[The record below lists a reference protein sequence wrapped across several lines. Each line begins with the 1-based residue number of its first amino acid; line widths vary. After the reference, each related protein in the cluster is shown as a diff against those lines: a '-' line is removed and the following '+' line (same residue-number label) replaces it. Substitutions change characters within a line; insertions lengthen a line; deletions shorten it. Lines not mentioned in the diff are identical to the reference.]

1 MERKDIVIT
10 IAATTGID
18 FDAIE
23 CVIDSFIDSLR
34 IEKKKINNEIIER
47 IIADKTKVELFKV
60 KEILT
65 AYFILLLKEKAYAE
79 YLQKKTNK

>member
-1 MERKDIVIT
+1 MERRDILIAIAGIT
-10 IAATTGID
+10 GKN

-23 CVIDSFIDSLR
+23 CVIDSLGDSLR
-34 IEKKKINNEIIER
+34 TEKTKINFDEII
-47 IIADKTKVELFKV
+47 AAKTKVELFKV